1 MTKYICDI
9 CYVYEY
15 SPSHG
20 DKATSIPPGTYPKD
34 FPSDWECPFCG
45 SGPDHLIIE
54 EEQETIKSEDLPHF
68 AEYLSKW
75 SRYRDDLEK
84 DMETIHSMAIHAESL
99 HTSMRT
105 KIPVPSWESIL
116 ILGAQTASLPLNQ
129 DERVSLDT
137 VIGPKSARPLRLS
150 MPVIVSHMSFGALSK
165 EARLSLAH
173 GSARAGT
180 ALGSGEGGVLPE
192 ELDASDAYIFEYV
205 TNRYSYEKDVISRV
219 QAIEVKVGQSTKP
232 GMGGHLP
239 GEKVTAEVSAIR
251 GFPPKTDIISPA
263 RFEGIDC
270 PEGFRDLVD
279 ELREAG
285 GGVPVGIKIA
295 AGHIEDDVSVVVDS
309 GADFLTIDGRP
320 GGTGST
326 IGYIKD
332 STSVPTMFA
341 LDRAVRHLED
351 IGSDITLIM
360 TGGFRSSA
368 DVAKAIAMGADA
380 VAMGTA
386 CLMAIGCQQY
396 RLCNTGKC
404 PTGVTTQ
411 DPELRKRL
419 ITEYSAKRLA
429 NFLNTMGEEL
439 RSFARL
445 TGKDDIHLL
454 SRDDIVTSDLE
465 LARSMMVR
473 HVDGRFHYN
482 GD

>member
-1 MTKYICDI
+1 
-9 CYVYEY
+9 
-15 SPSHG
+15 
-20 DKATSIPPGTYPKD
+20 
-34 FPSDWECPFCG
+34 
-45 SGPDHLIIE
+45 
-54 EEQETIKSEDLPHF
+54 
-68 AEYLSKW
+68 
-75 SRYRDDLEK
+75 
-84 DMETIHSMAIHAESL
+84 
-99 HTSMRT
+99 
-105 KIPVPSWESIL
+105 
-116 ILGAQTASLPLNQ
+116 
-129 DERVSLDT
+129 
-137 VIGPKSARPLRLS
+137 
-150 MPVIVSHMSFGALSK
+150 
-165 EARLSLAH
+165 
-173 GSARAGT
+173 
-180 ALGSGEGGVLPE
+180 
-192 ELDASDAYIFEYV
+192 
-205 TNRYSYEKDVISRV
+205 
-219 QAIEVKVGQSTKP
+219 
-232 GMGGHLP
+232 
-239 GEKVTAEVSAIR
+239 
-251 GFPPKTDIISPA
+251 
-263 RFEGIDC
+263 
-270 PEGFRDLVD
+270 
-279 ELREAG
+279 
-285 GGVPVGIKIA
+285 
-295 AGHIEDDVSVVVDS
+295 
-309 GADFLTIDGRP
+309 
-320 GGTGST
+320 
-326 IGYIKD
+326 
-332 STSVPTMFA
+332 MFA

-419 ITEYSAKRLA
+419 VTDYSAKRLA